1 MVSEARPELNTS
13 KQTQPRPGRWPK
25 LLAPVRTRNPPR
37 ISRAKPYRQTA
48 ALHSKGRG
56 TDRQQRKNTDQ
67 NKKIKDKINLPQR
80 TFV

>member
-1 MVSEARPELNTS
+1 MVREARPELNTS
-13 KQTQPRPGRWPK
+13 EQTQPRPGRWPK
-25 LLAPVRTRNPPR
+25 LLAPVRTRNPLR

-56 TDRQQRKNTDQ
+56 TDRQQRTQTDQ